1 MWITNDREMAQTLRA
16 IDVAHA
22 KKRQAAS
29 HLPLAQKLMA
39 YKEAD
44 EEKRDALEAFAK
56 SFPEGGFD

>member
-44 EEKRDALEAFAK
+44 EEKLSLIHISEPTR
-56 SFPEGGFD
+56 PCH